1 MKGQETEWLL
11 FGIFLFIAA
20 MQDLRNKQVKL
31 WVFILFGVLALG
43 MKVFFWLGSEN
54 PFCWQECLKENC
66 LGLGLLG
73 LGKFCRGEIGT
84 GDGIFFLISGWL
96 LGFKENLLMLCGGV
110 MLCGLYAMI
119 AFVWY
124 RIHKKI
130 GIGKVTIPF
139 LPFVAAWGVLRIS
152 AQSLF

>member
-43 MKVFFWLGSEN
+43 MKVFFWLGSGN

-66 LGLGLLG
+66 
-73 LGKFCRGEIGT
+73 
-84 GDGIFFLISGWL
+84 
-96 LGFKENLLMLCGGV
+96 
-110 MLCGLYAMI
+110 
-119 AFVWY
+119 
-124 RIHKKI
+124 
-130 GIGKVTIPF
+130 
-139 LPFVAAWGVLRIS
+139 
-152 AQSLF
+152 